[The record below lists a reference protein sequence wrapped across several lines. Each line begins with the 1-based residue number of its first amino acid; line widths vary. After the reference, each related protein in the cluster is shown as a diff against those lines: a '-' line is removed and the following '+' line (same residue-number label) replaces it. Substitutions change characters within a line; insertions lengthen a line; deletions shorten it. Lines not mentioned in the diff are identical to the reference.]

1 MHYIYNNN
9 VFEIELKSHPLT
21 NLKDDDY
28 KVVIKLFFMAST
40 IKYEVLGVLESFLSF
55 LRKYGTRKTHVTCF

>member
-1 MHYIYNNN
+1 MC
-9 VFEIELKSHPLT
+9 LKLREKVEVSPTLI

-28 KVVIKLFFMAST
+28 MVVIELFFMAST

-55 LRKYGTRKTHVTCF
+55 LRKYEAKFDAKPYT